1 MDRKLLRRAR
11 EGMTLVEIMI
21 ALSIIGIVMTVLLVN
36 VVGFLDQANVDATKI
51 TIRRVEDALMI
62 YSSKHKGKYP
72 SSADG
77 IGAVKSLLVNEEVP
91 SDAWGKEFLY
101 FSPGT
106 HGNHPYE
113 IISLGK
119 DGAEGGDGANADI
132 KSWELNE

>member
-1 MDRKLLRRAR
+1 MRRSILRSRR

-36 VVGFLDQANVDATKI
+36 VVGFLDQANQDATKI

-72 SSADG
+72 SSSEG
-77 IGAVKSLLVNEEVP
+77 ISAVKNLLTNEEVP
-91 SDAWGKEFLY
+91 SDAWGNAFLY
-101 FSPGT
+101 VSPGT

-113 IISLGK
+113 IISMGK
-119 DGAEGGDGANADI
+119 DGQEGGEGANADI
-132 KSWELNE
+132 QSWAMNE